1 MNSFVIN
8 EFNAKA
14 SGNHWEGAEAPMLPI
29 FCVIVGLFQ
38 GTKVSKGPSYLITV
52 TLHIPIS

>member
-8 EFNAKA
+8 ELNAKA
-14 SGNHWEGAEAPMLPI
+14 SGNHWEGAEAPMFP
-29 FCVIVGLFQ
+29 FFGVIVGLFQ

-52 TLHIPIS
+52 ALHISIS